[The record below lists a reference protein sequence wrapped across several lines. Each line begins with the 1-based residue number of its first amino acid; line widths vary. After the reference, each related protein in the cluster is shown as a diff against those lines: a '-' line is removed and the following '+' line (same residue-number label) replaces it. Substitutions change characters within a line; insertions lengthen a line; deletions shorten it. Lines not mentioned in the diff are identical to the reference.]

1 MVDGSFHMVSAS
13 ADAEALGSGPWFASL
28 RLCVDSIAAGRT
40 DSSGKHTQ
48 HYLSALSALFH
59 LFKCIPYSADRQDSS
74 GKQPQTFLRALG
86 DLCELCSENCLA
98 ACIML
103 ICAVMCKE

>member
-1 MVDGSFHMVSAS
+1 MVNGAFHIVSAS
-13 ADAEALGSGPWFASL
+13 ADAEAPGSGPWFASL

-40 DSSGKHTQ
+40 DSSGNHTQ
-48 HYLSALSALFH
+48 HYLSALFH

-86 DLCELCSENCLA
+86 ALRCVRPSRTFLVN
-98 ACIML
+98 
-103 ICAVMCKE
+103 